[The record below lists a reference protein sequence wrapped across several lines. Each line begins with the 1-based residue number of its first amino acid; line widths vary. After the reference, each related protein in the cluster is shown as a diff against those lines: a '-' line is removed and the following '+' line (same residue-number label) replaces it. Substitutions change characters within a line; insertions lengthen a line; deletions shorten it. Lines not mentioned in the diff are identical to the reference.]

1 MIWFEIALIGKSH
14 SPNSLMHYP
23 IHRLK
28 GYSGKIGNVFTN
40 NNPLSLFRTLKQLFD
55 DIPPKSAPR
64 STTIKPKI
72 TTQTAPKMR
81 TFSVVDFLTSQAPEE
96 NFIQPQFEND
106 KKMGKLMIGV

>member
-1 MIWFEIALIGKSH
+1 ML
-14 SPNSLMHYP
+14 L
-23 IHRLK
+23 
-28 GYSGKIGNVFTN
+28 
-40 NNPLSLFRTLKQLFD
+40 LFRTLKQLFD
-55 DIPPKSAPR
+55 ESPPNSAPR

-72 TTQTAPKMR
+72 TTQTPPKMR

>member
-1 MIWFEIALIGKSH
+1 MICFEIFNAL
-14 SPNSLMHYP
+14 L
-23 IHRLK
+23 HRLK

-55 DIPPKSAPR
+55 DIPPISAPR

-72 TTQTAPKMR
+72 TTQTPSKMR